1 MYVASLFLTQDFPS
15 DYEKKESY
23 VPFFHAK
30 FTLKDN
36 QMINN
41 HVFIMLS
48 LLPLSS
54 IQIFIQSIVLYYI
67 VTTTIIT
74 FKLVRNS
81 KSNVT
86 F

>member
-54 IQIFIQSIVLYYI
+54 IQIFIQSIVLCI
-67 VTTTIIT
+67 LHSSDDNNNLQIGGK
-74 FKLVRNS
+74 F
-81 KSNVT
+81 
-86 F
+86 